1 MRTLVFGLSCI
12 LSSTALSQVGQFSN
26 RWNSDRPTQFSHVLE
41 AEPGNVT
48 LTLKAKTTASGGE
61 TVAVYFADAQG
72 NRRTGWRLFVIATGN
87 GNSASKSV
95 VIPQPKAN
103 HKTSKVPL
111 VVVVENAGGR
121 TNAGDYTLT
130 VSR

>member
-1 MRTLVFGLSCI
+1 MRTLVFVLSCL
-12 LSSTALSQVGQFSN
+12 LSSIAMGQMGPFSN
-26 RWNSDRPTQFSHVLE
+26 SWNSDRPTQFSHVIE
-41 AEPGNVT
+41 AEAGKVT

-72 NRRTGWRLFVIATGN
+72 NRKTGWRLFVIATRN

-95 VIPQPKAN
+95 VIPKPKAN

-111 VVVVENAGGR
+111 VVVVENASGKMHSGE
-121 TNAGDYTLT
+121 YTLT

>member
-1 MRTLVFGLSCI
+1 MRALVFLLSWL
-12 LSSTALSQVGQFSN
+12 LSSAVSAQIAQFSN
-26 RWNSDRPTQFSHVLE
+26 SWNSDRPTQFSHVLDG
-41 AEPGNVT
+41 EPGKVT

-72 NRRTGWRLFVIATGN
+72 NRKTGWRLFVIATRN

-95 VIPQPKAN
+95 VIPKPKAN

-111 VVVVENAGGR
+111 VVVVENASGR
-121 TNAGDYTLT
+121 MHSGDYTLT

>member
-1 MRTLVFGLSCI
+1 M
-12 LSSTALSQVGQFSN
+12 GQMGPFSN
-26 RWNSDRPTQFSHVLE
+26 TWNSDRPTRFSHVLDG
-41 AEPGNVT
+41 EPGKVT
-48 LTLKAKTTASGGE
+48 LTLTTKTTASGGE

-72 NRRTGWRLFVIATGN
+72 NLKTGWRLFAIATRN

-95 VIPQPKAN
+95 VIPKSKPN

-111 VVVVENAGGR
+111 IVVVENASGKMHS
-121 TNAGDYTLT
+121 GDYTLT

>member
-1 MRTLVFGLSCI
+1 MRSLVFVLSCL
-12 LSSTALSQVGQFSN
+12 LSSIAMGQMGPFSN
-26 RWNSDRPTQFSHVLE
+26 SWNSDRPTQFSHAIE
-41 AEPGNVT
+41 AEPGKVT
-48 LTLKAKTTASGGE
+48 LTLQAKTTASGGE

-72 NRRTGWRLFVIATGN
+72 NRKTGWRLFVIATRN

-95 VIPQPKAN
+95 VIPKSKPN

-111 VVVVENAGGR
+111 IVVVENAGGR
-121 TNAGDYTLT
+121 TNSGEYTLT

>member
-1 MRTLVFGLSCI
+1 MRTLVFVLSCL
-12 LSSTALSQVGQFSN
+12 LSSTALSQTGPFSN

-48 LTLKAKTTASGGE
+48 LTLTAKTTASGGE

-72 NRRTGWRLFVIATGN
+72 NRKTGWRLFVIATRS

-95 VIPQPKAN
+95 VIPKPKPN
-103 HKTSKVPL
+103 HKTDKVPL
-111 VVVVENAGGR
+111 MVVVENASGKMHS
-121 TNAGDYTLT
+121 GDYTLT

>member
-1 MRTLVFGLSCI
+1 MRTLVFVLSCI
-12 LSSTALSQVGQFSN
+12 LSSTALGQVGPFSN
-26 RWNSDRPTQFSHVLE
+26 SWNSDRPTQFSHVLDG
-41 AEPGNVT
+41 EPGKVT
-48 LTLKAKTTASGGE
+48 LTLTAKTTASGGE

-72 NRRTGWRLFVIATGN
+72 NRKTGWRLFVIATRN

-95 VIPQPKAN
+95 IIPKPKAN

-111 VVVVENAGGR
+111 VVVVENASGKMHS
-121 TNAGDYTLT
+121 GDYTLT

>member
-1 MRTLVFGLSCI
+1 MEP
-12 LSSTALSQVGQFSN
+12 FSN
-26 RWNSDRPTQFSHVLE
+26 SWNSDRPTQFSHVIE
-41 AEPGNVT
+41 AEAGKVT

-72 NRRTGWRLFVIATGN
+72 NRKTGWRLFVIATRN

-95 VIPQPKAN
+95 VIPKPKAN

-111 VVVVENAGGR
+111 VVVVENASGKMHSGEY
-121 TNAGDYTLT
+121 ALT

>member
-1 MRTLVFGLSCI
+1 MRTLVFVLSCI
-12 LSSTALSQVGQFSN
+12 LSSTALGQVGPFSN
-26 RWNSDRPTQFSHVLE
+26 SWNSDRPTQFSHVLD
-41 AEPGNVT
+41 AEPGKVT

-72 NRRTGWRLFVIATGN
+72 NRKTGWRLFVIATRNSN
-87 GNSASKSV
+87 GASKSV
-95 VIPQPKAN
+95 VIPKPKAN

-111 VVVVENAGGR
+111 IVVVENASGKMHS
-121 TNAGDYTLT
+121 GDYTLT